1 MHNGLGHG
9 KCLVPS
15 PISAALKSVIFLHPF
30 SPLYASGNK
39 DSDKEVCKKGH
50 LSFSLRSP
58 AGPSHAHRKG
68 KGGVKY
74 RQHCSFCPAAPL
86 LSPNVEGE
94 VPSAH
99 VPCDQNIR
107 LDPQYTAKSVICTKT
122 RVEGTREEEGQ
133 WEMGKG
139 EERAADNDRGRLGGR
154 ADLRTA
160 NFHGGRQLRAN
171 VLCFSALGHGKV
183 IQFHRTC

>member
-1 MHNGLGHG
+1 MHKG
-9 KCLVPS
+9 
-15 PISAALKSVIFLHPF
+15 
-30 SPLYASGNK
+30 
-39 DSDKEVCKKGH
+39 KKGWSQISSALQF
-50 LSFSLRSP
+50 LSCR
-58 AGPSHAHRKG
+58 
-68 KGGVKY
+68 
-74 RQHCSFCPAAPL
+74 PL
-86 LSPNVEGE
+86 LSTNVEGE

-122 RVEGTREEEGQ
+122 PVEGTREEEGQ